1 MGEILIGTT
10 SWTDKTLIDS
20 GRFYPS
26 AVRTAEA
33 RLRYYAQRFPIVEV
47 DSSYYALPSA
57 RNSALWVER
66 TPASFVF
73 DIKAFRLFT
82 QHQTPRA
89 ALPAD
94 IRGALAEVERDN
106 VYHQDL
112 PPEALAELW
121 RRFREAIA
129 PLQGAGKLGLVVF
142 QFPPWFMYQRSN
154 LAYIEHCAGMLEDY
168 RLAVEFRHRS
178 WFDPQHCRDVLAFE
192 RDHDLVHVVV
202 DEPQGFAASIPAVW
216 EVTDP
221 QVAAVR
227 LHGRNRAMWQKRGLA
242 SAAERFNYLY
252 SQDELEEFVPPVRA
266 LAAQARKVHVLFN
279 NCYRDH
285 AQQNAV
291 ALQGL
296 LAPALNPGGP
306 GGS

>member
-1 MGEILIGTT
+1 MGEILVGTT

-20 GRFYPS
+20 GLFYPS
-26 AVRTAEA
+26 GARTAEA
-33 RLRYYAQRFPIVEV
+33 RLRYYAGRFPIVEV

-66 TPASFVF
+66 TPASFIF
-73 DIKAFRLFT
+73 DIKAFRIFT
-82 QHQTPRA
+82 QHQTPLA

-94 IRGALAEVERDN
+94 IRGALTKIEGEN
-106 VYHQDL
+106 VYYRDL
-112 PPEALAELW
+112 PPEAQIELW

-129 PLQGAGKLGLVVF
+129 PLQQGDKLGLVVF
-142 QFPPWFMYQRSN
+142 QFPPWFMYRRSN
-154 LAYIEHCAGMLEDY
+154 LAHIMHCAEMLEGY
-168 RLAVEFRHRS
+168 GLAVEFRHRS
-178 WFDPQHCRDVLAFE
+178 WFDPNHCQDVLAFE
-192 RDHDLVHVVV
+192 REHGFVHVVV
-202 DEPQGFAASIPAVW
+202 DEPQGFAASIPPVW

-221 QVAAVR
+221 EVAVLR
-227 LHGRNRAMWQKRGLA
+227 LHGRNRAMWQKKGLA

-252 SQDELEEFVPPVRA
+252 SEDELEEFVRPVRA

-291 ALQGL
+291 TLQRL
-296 LAPALNPGGP
+296 LVPALNESGP
-306 GGS
+306 GSS

>member
-10 SWTDKTLIDS
+10 SWTDKTLIES
-20 GRFYPS
+20 GLFYP
-26 AVRTAEA
+26 ATVRSAEA

-57 RNSALWVER
+57 RNAALWAER

-82 QHQTPRA
+82 QHQTPQA
-89 ALPAD
+89 ALPED
-94 IRGALAEVERDN
+94 IRGALAKVDGEN
-106 VYHQDL
+106 VYYRDL
-112 PPEALAELW
+112 SPEALAELW

-129 PLQGAGKLGLVVF
+129 PLQRADRLGLVVF
-142 QFPPWFMYQRSN
+142 QFPPWFMYRGSN
-154 LAYIEHCAGMLEDY
+154 LAHIRHCAEMLEGCS
-168 RLAVEFRHRS
+168 LAVEFRHRS
-178 WFDPQHCRDVLAFE
+178 WFDPRHRQHILAFE
-192 RDHDLVHVVV
+192 REHGLVHVVV
-202 DEPQGFAASIPAVW
+202 DEPQGFSASIPAVW

-221 QVAAVR
+221 QVAALR
-227 LHGRNRAMWQKRGLA
+227 LHGRNRAMWQRKGLA

-252 SQDELEEFVPPVRA
+252 SQDELEDFVQPVRA

-279 NCYRDH
+279 NCYRDY

-296 LAPALNPGGP
+296 LALAPGAGT
-306 GGS
+306 